1 MKKYIQS
8 IVSFIF
14 VFSMPFLLVEV
25 TKAYKEPYNFLENP
39 LVWVLILFFGLVVVF
54 KEILAVTAIQKA
66 EKLQMEKDGVVP
78 EKVDPW
84 AAIKA
89 IIQRWTN
96 SKPIEQEGEIALDH
110 NYDGIRELDNSL
122 PPWWKYMFY
131 ASIVF
136 AVVYLIRFE
145 VLDGDNQIVEYE
157 KAVAQAQAEINKFK
171 KSSPDIIDLENVTLL
186 TEASDLSRGKAV
198 FNLNCA
204 SCHMADGGGSIGPNL
219 TDENWILGGGIKNV
233 FATVSNGG
241 RDGKGMVAWKKILK
255 PIDVQKVASYVLSLQ
270 GTTPAKAKAPQGEVW
285 KEEELK

>member
-84 AAIKA
+84 ADVKA

-136 AVVYLIRFE
+136 AIVYLIRFE

-157 KAVAQAQAEINKFK
+157 KAVAQAKAEINKFK